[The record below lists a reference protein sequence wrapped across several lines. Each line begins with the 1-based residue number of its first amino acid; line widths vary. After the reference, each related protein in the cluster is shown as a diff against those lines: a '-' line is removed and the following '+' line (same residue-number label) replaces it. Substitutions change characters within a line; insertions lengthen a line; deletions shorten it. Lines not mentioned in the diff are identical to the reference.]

1 MAASRRSLRH
11 RSLLKRLLEHLE
23 RLERLGHPE
32 RLEHLERLERRLLRS
47 LLRLRSLL
55 KHRIS
60 NQEVACCKKGPFIGP
75 FFFSLTCLPIQESLI
90 NQV

>member
-23 RLERLGHPE
+23 RLERPERPEHLEHPEHPEHPE
-32 RLEHLERLERRLLRS
+32 RRL
-47 LLRLRSLL
+47 LRSLL

>member
-47 LLRLRSLL
+47 LL

-60 NQEVACCKKGPFIGP
+60 NQEVTCCKKGPFIGP